1 VYDLTGFQ
9 RDLLYVVK
17 RLDDPSGIDIKEELE
32 SYYSDPI
39 NHGRLYPNLDTL
51 VEKGLVR
58 KRQKNRRT
66 NGYGLTARGRREV
79 RARREWENQYVSFD
93 NGNEEGEDDEA
104 ENSDDSTAATTN
116 SYRGP

>member
-17 RLDDPSGIDIKEELE
+17 MLDDPSGIEIKEELE

-93 NGNEEGEDDEA
+93 NGNGEWEDDEA
-104 ENSDDSTAATTN
+104 ENSGDSTAATTN